1 MKLKCVQNISAFLL
15 LQVRRWSK
23 LKAEWKPRTSFQAL
37 VCSILPSYWDIA
49 SDVSSWVCVWLNLM
63 ITDLAW
69 CHLPHC
75 DLWQWILPNWGA
87 WFLLGQVNIER
98 RPKSKLPSLLC
109 SAWPLYW
116 CSYLEPSCSA
126 TVWRASGWGRSGGG
140 GGRLPAYSSPS
151 RWFALKWVQQMSFS
165 ILSFLKQ
172 ATLLLSQSQR
182 MVGMNI
188 RITACEAAFESL
200 LQLSLQ
206 L

>member
-1 MKLKCVQNISAFLL
+1 MCRIYQLSCL

-87 WFLLGQVNIER
+87 WFLLGQVNKER
-98 RPKSKLPSLLC
+98 RPKSKLSSLILC
-109 SAWPLYW
+109 SAWPFYW

-126 TVWRASGWGRSGGG
+126 TVWRASGWGRSFFYFYFFLRWGRSGGG

-151 RWFALKWVQQMSFS
+151 PWFALKWVQQMS
-165 ILSFLKQ
+165 
-172 ATLLLSQSQR
+172 
-182 MVGMNI
+182 
-188 RITACEAAFESL
+188 
-200 LQLSLQ
+200 
-206 L
+206 

>member
-1 MKLKCVQNISAFLL
+1 MSPSSLWPVTVNTAKLGSLISLGAGEHRKKTDK
-15 LQVRRWSK
+15 QAIK
-23 LKAEWKPRTSFQAL
+23 L
-37 VCSILPSYWDIA
+37 
-49 SDVSSWVCVWLNLM
+49 
-63 ITDLAW
+63 
-69 CHLPHC
+69 
-75 DLWQWILPNWGA
+75 
-87 WFLLGQVNIER
+87 
-98 RPKSKLPSLLC
+98 LLC
-109 SAWPLYW
+109 SAWLLYW

-140 GGRLPAYSSPS
+140 GGRLPASSSPLH
-151 RWFALKWVQQMSFS
+151 WFALKWVQQMSFS

-206 L
+206 LYIIFLRSDTLPSALQVDKSTLKDL